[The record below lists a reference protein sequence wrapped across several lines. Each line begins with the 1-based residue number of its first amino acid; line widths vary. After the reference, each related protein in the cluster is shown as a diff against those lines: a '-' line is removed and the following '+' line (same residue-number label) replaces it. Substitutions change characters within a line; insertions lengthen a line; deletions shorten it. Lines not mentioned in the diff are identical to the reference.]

1 MKAAWILV
9 AVVLSAGCSSEN
21 KPASEAALA
30 DVSVYREPSPSDS
43 LFRMAFG
50 VDGRA
55 LAQLDPGDEYRF
67 RLPAGRHS
75 FRYVLGVYD
84 CTEEVGI
91 RPGETNAYRLARGC
105 IIERLDD
112 GLPAVTAQPTG
123 PSTAPAMTE
132 ADEMERQQAAA
143 PGAEAVGPKTW

>member
-84 CTEEVGI
+84 CTEDVVI

-105 IIERLDD
+105 IIERLEN
-112 GLPAVTAQPTG
+112 GLPDAPPQPRDPRNG
-123 PSTAPAMTE
+123 AAMTG
-132 ADEMERQQAAA
+132 AGDMARQEVAA
-143 PGAEAVGPKTW
+143 PEVEANSPGSR